1 MDGAAAETVALR
13 ALEFL
18 VSEEAALRGFMA
30 RSGAT
35 ADDLRAGAGDP
46 RFLVGILDFLLEDDE
61 RLLTF
66 CDRAGVTPARI
77 QRAHAA
83 LSGAPAPT

>member
-35 ADDLRAGAGDP
+35 ADDLRAGTGDP
-46 RFLVGILDFLLEDDE
+46 RFLAGVLDFLLEDDE
-61 RLLTF
+61 RLLAF
-66 CDRAGVTPARI
+66 CDRADVTPARI

-83 LSGAPAPT
+83 LSGAPTPM